1 LRKKKEKVQKLLLF
15 QTHMKITNS
24 DNQPVSNNHNMYD
37 NEIDPETIHHPHGF
51 KRTESEGINLAARGC
66 CLQQVKYVSLTEKIE
81 KRIATND
88 RWYSLE
94 FFPPRTPSG
103 AANLIGW

>member
-1 LRKKKEKVQKLLLF
+1 MTLRSSENHTVP
-15 QTHMKITNS
+15 
-24 DNQPVSNNHNMYD
+24 DNCDMYG
-37 NEIDPETIHHPHGF
+37 NELDPETINISSRL
-51 KRTESEGINLAARGC
+51 KRTESEGGNISAKGC
-66 CLQQVKYVSLTEKIE
+66 CLQAVKYVSLTEKIE
-81 KRIATND
+81 KRMENND

>member
-1 LRKKKEKVQKLLLF
+1 MTLK
-15 QTHMKITNS
+15 NS
-24 DNQPVSNNHNMYD
+24 DNQTVPKYSSMYD
-37 NEIDPETIHHPHGF
+37 GEIDPETTGHPHIL
-51 KRTESEGINLAARGC
+51 KRAESESGNLTAKGC
-66 CLQQVKYVSLTEKIE
+66 CLQSVKYVSLTEKIQ
-81 KRIATND
+81 KRMASND

>member
-1 LRKKKEKVQKLLLF
+1 MTLK
-15 QTHMKITNS
+15 NS
-24 DNQPVSNNHNMYD
+24 DNQTVPKFSHMYEC
-37 NEIDPETIHHPHGF
+37 EIDPEANEHAHVL
-51 KRTESEGINLAARGC
+51 KRAESLNANMSAKGC
-66 CLQQVKYVSLTEKIE
+66 CLHPVKYVSLTEKIQ
-81 KRIATND
+81 KRMANND

>member
-1 LRKKKEKVQKLLLF
+1 MTLPNSEN
-15 QTHMKITNS
+15 QTVPNGKT
-24 DNQPVSNNHNMYD
+24 MYE
-37 NEIDPETIHHPHGF
+37 NEIDPEIKHSPPHIL
-51 KRTESEGINLAARGC
+51 KRAESEGGNLLVKGC
-66 CLQQVKYVSLTEKIE
+66 CLQPAKYVSLTEKIE
-81 KRIATND
+81 KRMANND

>member
-1 LRKKKEKVQKLLLF
+1 MTI
-15 QTHMKITNS
+15 THS
-24 DNQPVSNNHNMYD
+24 DNQTVPNSHNMYA
-37 NEIDPETIHHPHGF
+37 NEIDPEATHQPYGI
-51 KRTESEGINLAARGC
+51 KRVESEGVNLSAKGC
-66 CLQQVKYVSLTEKIE
+66 CLHSVKYVSLTEKIE
-81 KRIATND
+81 KRIANHD

>member
-1 LRKKKEKVQKLLLF
+1 
-15 QTHMKITNS
+15 MAN
-24 DNQPVSNNHNMYD
+24 
-37 NEIDPETIHHPHGF
+37 
-51 KRTESEGINLAARGC
+51 
-66 CLQQVKYVSLTEKIE
+66 
-81 KRIATND
+81 ND

>member
-1 LRKKKEKVQKLLLF
+1 MTLTQSEN
-15 QTHMKITNS
+15 QTV
-24 DNQPVSNNHNMYD
+24 PNNHSMYN
-37 NEIDPETIHHPHGF
+37 NEIDPPITHHPNTL
-51 KRTESEGINLAARGC
+51 KRLESEPSNLSAKGC
-66 CLQQVKYVSLTEKIE
+66 CLQTVKYVSLTEKIQ
-81 KRIATND
+81 KRMANND

>member
-1 LRKKKEKVQKLLLF
+1 MTL
-15 QTHMKITNS
+15 TNN
-24 DNQPVSNNHNMYD
+24 DNQTVPKYSKMYD
-37 NEIDPETIHHPHGF
+37 NEIDPELKHPSQNI
-51 KRTESEGINLAARGC
+51 KRTESEGGNLVARGC
-66 CLQQVKYVSLTEKIE
+66 SLQAVKYVSLTEKIE
-81 KRIATND
+81 KRMASND

>member
-1 LRKKKEKVQKLLLF
+1 MTLTHSEN
-15 QTHMKITNS
+15 QTVP
-24 DNQPVSNNHNMYD
+24 DNQNMYE
-37 NEIDPETIHHPHGF
+37 NEIDPPTTHNLNGF
-51 KRTESEGINLAARGC
+51 RRTESEGTNIVAKGC
-66 CLQQVKYVSLTEKIE
+66 CLQPVKYVSLTEKIE
-81 KRIATND
+81 KRMAANE

>member
-1 LRKKKEKVQKLLLF
+1 MTL
-15 QTHMKITNS
+15 TNG
-24 DNQPVSNNHNMYD
+24 DNHSEVDPQSMYA
-37 NEIDPETIHHPHGF
+37 NEIDPEAGLTSPGL
-51 KRTESEGINLAARGC
+51 KRMESDSGLSGAKGC
-66 CLQQVKYVSLTEKIE
+66 CLQTVKYVSLTEKIQ
-81 KRIATND
+81 KRIASND

>member
-1 LRKKKEKVQKLLLF
+1 MTL
-15 QTHMKITNS
+15 THNDSHTV
-24 DNQPVSNNHNMYD
+24 PNHSNMYD
-37 NEIDPETIHHPHGF
+37 NEIDPEVKHHSQGF
-51 KRTESEGINLAARGC
+51 KRAESEGGSLASKGC
-66 CLQQVKYVSLTEKIE
+66 CLQSVKYVSLTENIE
-81 KRIATND
+81 KRMESND

>member
-1 LRKKKEKVQKLLLF
+1 MTRTQCEN
-15 QTHMKITNS
+15 QTVPS
-24 DNQPVSNNHNMYD
+24 AGNMYD
-37 NEIDPETIHHPHGF
+37 NEIDPDNRHANHVL
-51 KRTESEGINLAARGC
+51 KRAESEGAHIAAKGC
-66 CLQQVKYVSLTEKIE
+66 CLQPAKYVSLREKIE
-81 KRIATND
+81 KRMASSD

>member
-1 LRKKKEKVQKLLLF
+1 MTL
-15 QTHMKITNS
+15 THS
-24 DNQPVSNNHNMYD
+24 DNQTVPNKSNMYE
-37 NEIDPETIHHPHGF
+37 NTIDPEPIFQPNGL
-51 KRTESEGINLAARGC
+51 KRADSEGGNIAAKGC

-81 KRIATND
+81 KRMANND

>member
-1 LRKKKEKVQKLLLF
+1 MTLTQSE
-15 QTHMKITNS
+15 
-24 DNQPVSNNHNMYD
+24 NQPVPNNHSMYN
-37 NEIDPETIHHPHGF
+37 NEIDPPTSHHPNVL
-51 KRTESEGINLAARGC
+51 KRLESEPSNLSAKGC
-66 CLQQVKYVSLTEKIE
+66 CLQPVKYVSLTEKIQ
-81 KRIATND
+81 KRMANND

>member
-1 LRKKKEKVQKLLLF
+1 MTL
-15 QTHMKITNS
+15 THS
-24 DNQPVSNNHNMYD
+24 DNQTVSKNHNMYN
-37 NEIDPETIHHPHGF
+37 NEIDPETTHRSNVF
-51 KRTESEGINLAARGC
+51 KRTESEGANLVGKGC
-66 CLQQVKYVSLTEKIE
+66 CLQSVKYVSLTEKIE
-81 KRIATND
+81 KRMANND